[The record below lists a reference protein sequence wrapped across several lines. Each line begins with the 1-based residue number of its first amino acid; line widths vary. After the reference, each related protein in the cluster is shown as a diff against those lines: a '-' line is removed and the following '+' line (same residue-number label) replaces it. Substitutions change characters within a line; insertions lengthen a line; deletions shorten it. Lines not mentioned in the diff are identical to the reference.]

1 MDLNP
6 FRLLKKRN
14 LSSRLHPGQ
23 CLGIPRGMMFY
34 HFFPLWKTFWK
45 NLGFPV
51 LVSPVSTP
59 EMVEAGQGL
68 TRSDLCLPIKTYLGH
83 VLWLRDKVDVL
94 FLPRLVSIE
103 AGAYLCPKILGLN
116 DVIRNVIPDLPPIL
130 GSMVNYKGP
139 QRVTLEESFLSLSA
153 DLGLPVRRIK
163 EAYEGAFEFWQ
174 RHQKEVGEAQGI
186 PRDLLPEDL
195 RGDLVRSPA
204 EVPRFRLGVIGRPYL
219 LFDPV
224 LSHRLIKRLV
234 SYSCGI
240 TFYEGIPAAEREA
253 QAGHLSKPVYWS
265 LGRELVAASLS
276 FSRWERIDGLINVSS
291 FACGQDAFTSYLI
304 DHYARLGSDKPV
316 LSLVLDEHTS
326 AVGLQTR
333 LEAFFDLLE
342 NRARKGE
349 EVSCI

>member
-1 MDLNP
+1 MNP
-6 FRLLKKRN
+6 FRFFRRKA
-14 LSSRLHPGQ
+14 LSPALRPGQ

-34 HFFPLWKTFWK
+34 HFFPLWKTFWE
-45 NLGFPV
+45 NLGFQV
-51 LVSPVSTP
+51 LLSPVSTP

-83 VLWLRDKVDVL
+83 VLWLREKVDAL

-116 DVIRNVIPDLPPIL
+116 DVIRNVIPGLPPIV
-130 GSMVNYKGP
+130 GPMVNYKGP
-139 QRVTLEESFLSLSA
+139 RRVTLEESFLSLSRE
-153 DLGLPVRRIK
+153 LGLPVRRTK
-163 EAYEGAFEFWQ
+163 EAYQEAFTIWQ
-174 RHQKEVGEAQGI
+174 RQQKEVGEARGI
-186 PRDLLPEDL
+186 PRDLIPEDL
-195 RGDLVRSPA
+195 MGDLDRSPSEA
-204 EVPRFRLGVIGRPYL
+204 PRFGLGVIGRPYL

-224 LSHRLIKRLV
+224 LSHRLIKKLV
-234 SYSCGI
+234 SYSGEI
-240 TFYEGIPAAEREA
+240 TFYQGIPAAEREA
-253 QAGHLSKPVYWS
+253 QGERLSKPVYWS
-265 LGRELVAASLS
+265 LGRDLVAASLS
-276 FSRWERIDGLINVSS
+276 FSRWEKIDGLINVSS

-342 NRARKGE
+342 DRARKRK
-349 EVSCI
+349 EVPCN